1 MGDFVKIAAKTAL
14 IAVITGAILLVF
26 ANVQVPVFNVQLVV
40 NAIGKGRAIV
50 QYYCGPFITLV
61 DIGLWLMGIRYVA
74 IPTLH
79 FSLLAVKW
87 VLKVN
92 E

>member
-1 MGDFVKIAAKTAL
+1 MGDAIKMAAKAAL
-14 IAVITGAILLVF
+14 IGVITAAIIAVF
-26 ANVQVPVFNVQLVV
+26 VNVQVPVFNVNLVV
-40 NAIGKGRAIV
+40 QAIGKGRAIV

-61 DIGLWLMGIRYVA
+61 DIGLWLLGIRYVA
-74 IPTLH
+74 IPALH
-79 FSLLAVKW
+79 FGLLAVKW